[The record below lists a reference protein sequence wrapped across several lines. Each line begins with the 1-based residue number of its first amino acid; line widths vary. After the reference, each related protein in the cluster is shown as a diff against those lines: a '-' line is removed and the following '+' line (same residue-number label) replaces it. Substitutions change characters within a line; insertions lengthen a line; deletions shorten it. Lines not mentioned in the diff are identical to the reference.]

1 MAQTKVVLVE
11 EIRQYY
17 EITSISQE
25 TVALQ
30 NLSVV
35 LVQYKIKERKKKRK
49 GS

>member
-1 MAQTKVVLVE
+1 MAQTKVLLVK
-11 EIRQYY
+11 EIRQDY

-25 TVALQ
+25 TLQ
-30 NLSVV
+30 NLYVV